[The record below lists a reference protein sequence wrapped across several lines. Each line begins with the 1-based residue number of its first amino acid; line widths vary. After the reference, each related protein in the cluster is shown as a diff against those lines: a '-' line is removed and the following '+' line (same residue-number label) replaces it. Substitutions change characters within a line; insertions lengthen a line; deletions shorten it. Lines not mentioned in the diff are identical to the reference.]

1 MSLWEIAVS
10 SQQGSLV
17 NHFVFILL
25 SIQFYPFGK
34 LPMRSVFLGSSRCL
48 CEYFD
53 VLNVKKYDHA
63 ISNATLY
70 LATYSNNDKNRQE

>member
-1 MSLWEIAVS
+1 M
-10 SQQGSLV
+10 
-17 NHFVFILL
+17 HF
-25 SIQFYPFGK
+25 
-34 LPMRSVFLGSSRCL
+34 VFLGSSGCL

>member
-1 MSLWEIAVS
+1 M
-10 SQQGSLV
+10 
-17 NHFVFILL
+17 HF
-25 SIQFYPFGK
+25 
-34 LPMRSVFLGSSRCL
+34 VFLGSSGCL
-48 CEYFD
+48 YEYFD